1 MAETIDLFAA
11 KEVGATL
18 PWAVLAIKVGM
29 LSGAGH
35 GRGIRGARRRNEY
48 GKGRRE
54 MTAPVAGL
62 VEIYKPAHVSENQH
76 AEY

>member
-18 PWAVLAIKVGM
+18 PWAVLAIKAGM

-35 GRGIRGARRRNEY
+35 WTSNTKRSST
-48 GKGRRE
+48 K
-54 MTAPVAGL
+54 
-62 VEIYKPAHVSENQH
+62 
-76 AEY
+76 